1 MIEQAELRALLESHW
16 GIVAA
21 EVTELAGELDRT
33 YRVLAESGS
42 TYCVKTRGTN
52 RDAADDSVDN
62 AVDSAADLEFDVLT
76 HLQAQSDVAVPTLV
90 PAASGAFQWTDEKQ
104 VIWVL
109 DWVDGMRWADLPWRS
124 PALARQLGHQA
135 RLLSRS
141 LAEFDHPA
149 AHRTHHWD
157 LRRLDES
164 IALHQNEAASDRH
177 RAAVDR
183 VRQLVQEVEP
193 LLAELPQSVVHQ
205 DLNDHNVLVRMVDG
219 EASVAGII
227 DFGDVLHSAT
237 IAELAV
243 AVAYATLRTEHP
255 IDAAAGVV
263 AGWQGDEPL
272 DDAELRVIFPLALGR
287 LMVNALTWSARS
299 AAQPEYADARSRH
312 TWQTIE
318 KLVHASPRFVEE
330 RFRTTCGVVGSDDGS
345 PADSTLDHYRSWKLI
360 DLDPRQPAF
369 DGIDPHDG
377 DAMFQAACPER
388 PFAVRHNTVRADR
401 SAHADGNGGPAT
413 VQLGVQLH
421 QAEGTQIAIPSAG
434 TVAEASAERVVVRH
448 ENDWC
453 SVWSGLT
460 HAVSAGERIEAGAV
474 IGASGSTPVGVQLL
488 RFVPSPGDHVST
500 FVRPV
505 DRTAWVNLSVDPA
518 SWLGLVDDGS
528 GLPPIV
534 DAEVR
539 NLRNERLAASQRYY
553 YREPMTLV
561 RASGVTFFDANGHR
575 YLDAINNVT
584 HVGHGNERVAQAASR
599 QLRQL
604 NTNSRFVY
612 EQMGAYADRLAALL
626 PDPLNVVF
634 LVCTGSEAN
643 DLALRISRQVTGR
656 EDIMVVDG
664 AYHGNTTAV
673 TGISPNRYKGP
684 GGEGPPPTTHEVM
697 QPNLYRGPHGYGD
710 TDAGTRYAESVR
722 EVADGLVA
730 DARPPAAFVAESL
743 MGTAGQVVYP
753 PGYLTEAFAAVRG
766 VGGLCISDEVQV
778 GFGRLGTDFWGFQQG
793 GVVPDIVTMG
803 KPMGNGQ
810 PIAAVVTTREIADAF
825 DQGMKYFNTFGGN
838 PVSCAIADAVLD
850 EIEDRGLQEHA
861 RHVGGRFL
869 RDLRSLMGQHER
881 IGDVRGEGLYLGVEF
896 VRDRATK
903 EPNAPLTA
911 AICERMRERGV
922 IVYPNGVHGNCL
934 KIKPP
939 MTFSDADTDFF
950 VGNLEFVLHE
960 LPPNS

>member
-1 MIEQAELRALLESHW
+1 MIEQAELRSLLETQW
-16 GIVAA
+16 GIAA
-21 EVTELAGELDRT
+21 TEVTELAGELDRT
-33 YRVLAESGS
+33 YRVVAESGS
-42 TYCVKTRGTN
+42 TYCVKTRRAKRG
-52 RDAADDSVDN
+52 
-62 AVDSAADLEFDVLT
+62 AVDSAVDLEFEVLT
-76 HLQAQSDVAVPTLV
+76 HLHGQSDVAVPTLFPTTGGV
-90 PAASGAFQWTDEKQ
+90 FQWADEEQ

-109 DWVDGMRWADLPWRS
+109 EWLDGVRWADLPWRS
-124 PALARQLGHQA
+124 PALARQLGQKA
-135 RLLSRS
+135 RLLSRR
-141 LAEFDHPA
+141 LAGFDHPA

-164 IALHQNEAASDRH
+164 IELHQDEAASDNH
-177 RAAVDR
+177 RAAVER
-183 VRQLVQEVEP
+183 VRQLVQAAGSF
-193 LLAELPQSVVHQ
+193 LAGLPQSVVHQ

-237 IAELAV
+237 ITELAV
-243 AVAYATLRTEHP
+243 AVAYAMLRTEHP
-255 IDAAAGVV
+255 IDAAADVV
-263 AGWQGDEPL
+263 AGWYGDELPP
-272 DDAELRVIFPLALGR
+272 DAELRVIFPLALGR
-287 LMVNALTWSARS
+287 LMVNAVTWSARS

-318 KLVHASPRFVEE
+318 KLVHVPPRFVEE
-330 RFRTTCGVVGSDDGS
+330 RFRATCGVVGSSDDH
-345 PADSTLDHYRSWKLI
+345 PADSNFDYYRSWKLI
-360 DLDPRQPAF
+360 DLDPRQPGL
-369 DGIDPHDG
+369 DGVDPCDG
-377 DAMFQAACPER
+377 DAMRRAVCPER
-388 PFAVRHNTVRADR
+388 PFAIRHNTVRADQ
-401 SAHADGNGGPAT
+401 SGHADGNGGPAT

-421 QAEGTQIAIPSAG
+421 PDSGSQIAIPSAG
-434 TVAEASAERVVVRH
+434 TVTEASAQRVVVRH
-448 ENDWC
+448 ENDLC
-453 SVWSGLT
+453 SVWSGV
-460 HAVSAGERIEAGAV
+460 APDVSADDWIEAAAT
-474 IGASGSTPVGVQLL
+474 IGTTASDVVGVQLL
-488 RFVPSPGDHVST
+488 RFIPSPDEHIPT
-500 FVRPV
+500 FVRPA
-505 DRTAWVNLSVDPA
+505 DRNTWVNLSVDPA
-518 SWLGLVDDGS
+518 RWLGLIDDGS
-528 GLPPIV
+528 RLSPIV

-561 RASGVTFFDANGHR
+561 RASGVTFFDADGHR

-584 HVGHGNERVAQAASR
+584 HVGHGNERVAQAAAR

-612 EQMGAYADRLAALL
+612 EQMGAYADRLAGLL

-684 GGEGPPPTTHEVM
+684 GGEGPPPTTHEVV
-697 QPNLYRGPHGYGD
+697 QPNLYRGPYGYGD
-710 TDAGTRYAESVR
+710 VEAGTRYADSVR

-730 DARPPAAFVAESL
+730 DGRPPAAFIAESL

-753 PGYLTEAFAAVRG
+753 PGYLTEAFAAVRSA
-766 VGGLCISDEVQV
+766 GGLCISDEVQV

-861 RHVGGRFL
+861 LRTGGRFL
-869 RDLRSLMGQHER
+869 AHLQSLMDSHDR

-903 EPNAPLTA
+903 EPNAALTSA
-911 AICERMRERGV
+911 VCERMRERGV

-939 MTFSDADTDFF
+939 MTFSDADAARF
-950 VGNLEFVLHE
+950 VETLDIVLQQ
-960 LPPNS
+960 LPS